1 MLGLNSCRPAADYH
15 RGGRLLV
22 TTPMV
27 NPTHSASP
35 PGPARSLFSRFPTV
49 GIWALLTFLVAA
61 MLVTPLFAVLGIA
74 LKNTGETW
82 SHLTETVLHQYLSQT
97 LYLAFGVSAGTL
109 VIGVGTAWVT
119 TMFAFPGRKI
129 LCWALLLPLAMP
141 TYIAAYA
148 YTDLLE
154 YAGPVQTGLR
164 ALFGWQSPRDY
175 WFPEVRSLG
184 GAILFMTLV
193 LYPYVYLLARS
204 AFLQQASTL
213 WEAARGLGH
222 GSWSCFIRI
231 GLPLGRPAIAAGVL
245 LALMETLNDFGT
257 VDYFAVPTLT
267 VGVYRVWFG
276 MNNAPAA
283 AQLATMLLVIVLIV
297 VAAERL
303 ARGRRRF
310 QFTHGASSH
319 PPPMHL
325 TTGRATLAIFLCA
338 VPLILGFIV
347 PATVMVSYTLETYA
361 SIIDLKFLTLIFNS
375 LLVSTSG
382 ALVCVL
388 LGLFLAYGVRVSG
401 TAILRLTTRV
411 ASSGYA
417 VPGAVLAVG
426 VLIPATALDHQIND
440 FAEAYLHIQPGLLV
454 SGTLYAL
461 IFAYVVRFLALPFGS
476 LEAGLTKITTNMDDA
491 ARSLGHRPLSVL
503 TRVHLPLLR
512 GSLLTGAMLVFVD
525 CMKELPMTLILR
537 PFNFNTLA
545 THVYEFASYEA
556 FEEAGP
562 AAIAVVLVGLAPV
575 IGLSVGIASS
585 TRS

>member
-1 MLGLNSCRPAADYH
+1 MA
-15 RGGRLLV
+15 
-22 TTPMV
+22 TP
-27 NPTHSASP
+27 NHSADASDL
-35 PGPARSLFSRFPTV
+35 GARTSSIRFPRLGV
-49 GIWALLTFLVAA
+49 WPLLTFVVAVL
-61 MLVTPLFAVLGIA
+61 LVTPLFAVLGISFE
-74 LKNTGETW
+74 NTGETW
-82 SHLTETVLHQYLSQT
+82 SHLRETVLSQYLTQT
-97 LYLAFGVSAGTL
+97 LYLAIGVSAGTL
-109 VIGVGTAWVT
+109 VIGVGTAWLV
-119 TMFAFPGRKI
+119 TMFTFPGRGT

-154 YAGPVQTGLR
+154 YAGPLQTSLR
-164 ALFGWQSPRDY
+164 TLFGWQSPRDY

-222 GSWSCFIRI
+222 GSWSCFLRI

-276 MNNAPAA
+276 MNNAAAA
-283 AQLATMLLVIVLIV
+283 AQLASMLLVLVLIL
-297 VAAERL
+297 VASERL
-303 ARGRRRF
+303 ARGRKRF
-310 QFTHGASSH
+310 QFNHAAV
-319 PPPMHL
+319 MHEPATQL
-325 TTGRATLAIFLCA
+325 GGRQACLAAFLCGGPI
-338 VPLILGFIV
+338 VLGFVI
-347 PATVMVSYTLETYA
+347 PASLMVSYTVDTYESVA
-361 SIIDLKFLTLIFNS
+361 DLKFLTLVFNS
-375 LLVSTSG
+375 LTVSILG
-382 ALVCVL
+382 AAVCVL

-401 TAILRLTTRV
+401 TAILRLATRV
-411 ASSGYA
+411 ASSGYT

-426 VLIPATALDHQIND
+426 VLIPATALDNRINN
-440 FAEAYLHIQPGLLV
+440 FSEAYLGIHTGLLV

-461 IFAYVVRFLALPFGS
+461 IFAYVVRFLALSFGS
-476 LEAGLTKITTNMDDA
+476 LEAGLTKITTSMDDA

-537 PFNFNTLA
+537 PFNFNTVA
-545 THVYEFASYEA
+545 THVYEYASYEA
-556 FEEAGP
+556 FEEAAP

-575 IGLSVGIASS
+575 IGLSIGIAGSTKSS
-585 TRS
+585 RPHDR